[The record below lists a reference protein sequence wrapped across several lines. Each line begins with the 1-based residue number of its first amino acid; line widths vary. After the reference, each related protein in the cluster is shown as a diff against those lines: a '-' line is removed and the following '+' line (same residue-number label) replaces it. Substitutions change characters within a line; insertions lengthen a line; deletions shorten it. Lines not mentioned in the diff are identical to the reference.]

1 MFNNFFTKTVLSVAI
16 TSILIGCG
24 GGGGNSASNG
34 PNVTTPPVGGVEN
47 PDTGTGSGDKE
58 PTTTPEQD
66 YVYKK
71 ENFNVAEPNTSA
83 NKVKV
88 GVIDSGVRKNDI
100 LEHAVKKVYK
110 YIEDY
115 EAGEITVTDL
125 TNAGIDIQD
134 LSINNHGT
142 LVASVI
148 AAKSNGDPEYE
159 NIPEGAAKDIAE
171 IYGARTSDQ
180 NGGLGYTSGALL
192 AMQDLHDKH
201 GVKLF
206 NGSFGTRTAETEY
219 KKTLTKYAMNLADGG
234 SLIVFSTGN
243 NGSSTPNIEALLP
256 TFVGGEGIEKGLLA
270 ATGLDSTKKALYR
283 AKDGT
288 GANAC
293 GDAARWCIAAD
304 YEVPVYSENFNGNAV
319 FVGTSASAPQI
330 TALAAQIW
338 SKYPWM
344 TADQVRQTILTTA
357 DYVDDGSGQK
367 LFNKTFGWG
376 YFNQASALKGPEMFS
391 QIFGETFNAEVNSG
405 LAIFSNNITGD
416 AGLVKGGKG
425 TLVLSGNNTF
435 FGNTVV
441 SDGELR
447 VNGSIESPL
456 TAVYS
461 TGLLT
466 GAGKVGAVD
475 NGGTVSTEKGRL
487 TIAGDYNQ
495 YEQAKLVYGLEHYL
509 TVTGV
514 ANLDGALEVTAQDQ
528 KMVTAGKHDVIKAG
542 SITGDFDTV
551 TAKSAF
557 LQVGETTKDA
567 KTYSVD
573 IQLKD
578 AKVAG
583 TLNGGLSNAS
593 GDLVN
598 QLMAKANAQAVNGE
612 STELTSYVAK
622 VQQAVTAE
630 QAQAVLNTNAGALF
644 AETPSVLLHNDA
656 MTNAQVAQRAFQV
669 SKQGVTGAWVNGAY
683 QETSTKA
690 KGWDKVDSEIST
702 LTAGADFQ
710 VADDAILGAYVS
722 TYKDDSKFSESNG
735 TSETDLTTFGVYG
748 KWNTASDLY
757 FAANAQYGFGDVE
770 FKRSVTNGVDS
781 EQSNAKSDLDKYGVY
796 GEVGYSFFNNQWS
809 VSPYAALSFN
819 SVTLDKV
826 NESSEM
832 GVTVDDVT
840 AKETKLHAGVRF
852 DYQVTENLALGGY
865 GEYAN
870 AVDRSLPNVSLAS
883 NVDNTVGVNYQ
894 APAYDKDYFLYGVT
908 FNYLTNNSKWNMFGD
923 VAGNAKNSDDIQAQL
938 GLKYMF

>member
-1 MFNNFFTKTVLSVAI
+1 MFNNFFAKTVLSVAI

-34 PNVTTPPVGGVEN
+34 PNVTTPPVGG
-47 PDTGTGSGDKE
+47 KE
-58 PTTTPEQD
+58 PAPVQG
-66 YVYKK
+66 YVYK
-71 ENFNVAEPNTSA
+71 EEIFNVAEPNTSA

-88 GVIDSGVRKNDI
+88 GVIDTGVRKNDI
-100 LEHAVKKVYK
+100 LEHAIQKVYQ

-115 EAGEITVTDL
+115 EAGTITATDL

-134 LSINNHGT
+134 LSVNNHGT

-148 AAKSNGDPEYE
+148 AAKKNGDPKYAY
-159 NIPEGAAKDIAE
+159 IPEGAAKDIAE
-171 IYGARTSDQ
+171 IYGARTSEQ
-180 NGGLGYTSGALL
+180 NDGLGYTSGALL
-192 AMQDLHDKH
+192 AMQDLHDNH

-206 NGSFGTRTAETEY
+206 NGSFGTRSAETEY
-219 KKTLTKYAMNLADGG
+219 KKTLTKYAMNLVDGG

-243 NGSSTPNIEALLP
+243 EGSSTPNIETLLP
-256 TFVGGEGIEKGLLA
+256 TFADGEGIEKGLLA
-270 ATGLDSTKKALYR
+270 ATGMDSTKKALYR
-283 AKDGT
+283 TGDGK

-293 GDAARWCIAAD
+293 GAAARWCVAAD
-304 YEVPVYSENFNGNAV
+304 YAVPVYSENLNGNAV

-330 TALAAQIW
+330 TALAANIW

-357 DYVDDGSGQK
+357 DYVDDGSGQN
-367 LFNKTFGWG
+367 LFNETFGWG
-376 YFNQASALKGPEMFS
+376 YFNQATALKGPEMFS
-391 QIFGETFNAEVNSG
+391 RIFGEQFVADVDSG
-405 LAIFSNNITGD
+405 LAIFSNNISGD
-416 AGLVKGGKG
+416 AGLVKGGVG
-425 TLVLSGNNTF
+425 TLVLSGQNTF
-435 FGNTVV
+435 AGNTIVNN
-441 SDGELR
+441 GELR
-447 VNGSIESPL
+447 VNGSIESLL
-456 TAVYS
+456 TAVSS

-466 GAGKVGAVD
+466 GTGKVGSVE

-487 TIAGDYNQ
+487 TIDGDYNQ

-509 TVTGV
+509 TVTGA
-514 ANLDGALEVTAQDQ
+514 ANLDGALEVTAQNE

-542 SITGDFDTV
+542 SITGDFSTV

-557 LQVGETTKDA
+557 LRLGETTKGDNA
-567 KTYSVD
+567 YSVD
-573 IQLKD
+573 VQFKD

-593 GDLVN
+593 GELVN
-598 QLMAKANAQAVNGE
+598 QLMVKANAQAVNGE
-612 STELTSYVAK
+612 STELTDYVAK
-622 VQQAVTAE
+622 IQQVATAE
-630 QAQAVLNTNAGALF
+630 QAQAILNTNAGALF

-710 VADDAILGAYVS
+710 VADEVVVGAYVS

-757 FAANAQYGFGDVE
+757 FAANAQYGLGDVE
-770 FKRSVTNGVDS
+770 FKRNVTNGVDS
-781 EQSNAKSDLDKYGVY
+781 EESNAKSDLDKYGVY
-796 GEVGYSFFNNQWS
+796 GEVGYSFITNQWS
-809 VSPYAALSFN
+809 LSPYAGLSFN

-826 NESSEM
+826 KESSEM

-852 DYQVTENLALGGY
+852 DYRVTENLALGGY

-870 AVDRSLPNVSLAS
+870 AVDRSLPKVRLAS

-894 APAYDKDYFLYGVT
+894 APAYDKEYFLYGVS
-908 FNYLTNNSKWNMFGD
+908 FNYLTNNSNWNVFGD
-923 VAGNAKNSDDIQAQL
+923 VVSNVNNSEDIQSQL
-938 GLKYMF
+938 GLKYIF